1 MTYSSFSMPEGPGP
15 VLKALYERRFQREV
29 EFVEGG
35 DSALMLEKLKAL
47 TTNRIDLVL
56 GISLL
61 HYQQALNQLKWQ
73 KLEDNEALKRLE
85 LVSELKELNQVL
97 VESEGRMLPYEWSPM
112 TFVYRQGELKPP
124 QSWEDL
130 SRDEFSHSTSSQ
142 DPRFSIPG
150 NYLSLWAWDSNIGQ
164 FSTTRMDILKQIL
177 LPLSPSWSV
186 SYGFFRSKNAK
197 MTFTYATSPFYHRL
211 VEKDDSYRSV
221 VLQDPHPFEVEWA
234 AIPFKTDRLKEAQD
248 FITLLLEPSSQRV
261 LMEKN
266 FMLPVIRGVREN
278 SAFAELPEFP
288 LLSWEII
295 RRYDDHRDAW
305 AKEFVQKILEK
316 KD

>member
-1 MTYSSFSMPEGPGP
+1 
-15 VLKALYERRFQREV
+15 
-29 EFVEGG
+29 
-35 DSALMLEKLKAL
+35 
-47 TTNRIDLVL
+47 
-56 GISLL
+56 
-61 HYQQALNQLKWQ
+61 
-73 KLEDNEALKRLE
+73 
-85 LVSELKELNQVL
+85 
-97 VESEGRMLPYEWSPM
+97 
-112 TFVYRQGELKPP
+112 
-124 QSWEDL
+124 
-130 SRDEFSHSTSSQ
+130 
-142 DPRFSIPG
+142 
-150 NYLSLWAWDSNIGQ
+150 
-164 FSTTRMDILKQIL
+164 
-177 LPLSPSWSV
+177 
-186 SYGFFRSKNAK
+186 